1 MRFII
6 YFLYLKPIFLL
17 FSGIL
22 QFFFLF
28 LRPSYGCEAEFHFAG
43 FHEFLA
49 AGVDGG
55 SRGADVVY
63 DEKMFARQVCDGVL
77 SAFLIVIVCS
87 KPECMFHILLSL
99 PFVLVGLTFG
109 EDFPSYR
116 IGDDGQQ
123 GLSPDAFGYLFT
135 LIIATFF
142 LPFWCQGN
150 GDDGV
155 NSFKEISLD
164 SFIAYH
170 FSQEEASVRSV
181 SIFQGIDGLA
191 GRRMALVIKQGGA
204 SLDGNMC
211 PEYLDHLVLVWI
223 FPGICTRQSREAG
236 CAEHFFRPMKASTT
250 HQTVAGKDQV

>member
-6 YFLYLKPIFLL
+6 YFLYLKPVFLL

-22 QFFFLF
+22 PFFLF

-49 AGVDGG
+49 AGVDSG

-63 DEKMFARQVCDGVL
+63 DEKMFARQVCAGVL
-77 SAFLIVIVCS
+77 FALLIVIVWG
-87 KPECMFHILLSL
+87 KLECMFHVLLSL

-116 IGDDGQQ
+116 IGDDGYP
-123 GLSPDAFGYLFT
+123 GLLPDALGYLFA
-135 LIIATFF
+135 LIIATFL

-155 NSFKEISLD
+155 NSFKEISPV
-164 SFIAYH
+164 SFIANH
-170 FSQEEASVRSV
+170 FSQEEACIRSV

-191 GRRMALVIKQGGA
+191 GRRMALIIK
-204 SLDGNMC
+204 
-211 PEYLDHLVLVWI
+211 
-223 FPGICTRQSREAG
+223 
-236 CAEHFFRPMKASTT
+236 
-250 HQTVAGKDQV
+250 

>member
-116 IGDDGQQ
+116 IGDDGQL

-142 LPFWCQGN
+142 LPF
-150 GDDGV
+150 GV
-155 NSFKEISLD
+155 RGMGMMASIPSKKFLLIPSLPIISPRKKP
-164 SFIAYH
+164 
-170 FSQEEASVRSV
+170 AS
-181 SIFQGIDGLA
+181 GL
-191 GRRMALVIKQGGA
+191 
-204 SLDGNMC
+204 S
-211 PEYLDHLVLVWI
+211 PY
-223 FPGICTRQSREAG
+223 
-236 CAEHFFRPMKASTT
+236 FRA
-250 HQTVAGKDQV
+250 